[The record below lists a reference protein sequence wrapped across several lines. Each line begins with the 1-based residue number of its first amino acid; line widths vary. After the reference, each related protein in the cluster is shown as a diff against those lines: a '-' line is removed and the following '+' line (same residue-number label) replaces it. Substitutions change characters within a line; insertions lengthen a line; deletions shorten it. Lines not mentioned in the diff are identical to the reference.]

1 VSDVRIL
8 PVLAM
13 MAATVFVSACQEDEV
28 ACTQADA
35 EKKATELMTKMQEVA
50 TTKPEVLA
58 AIAPKAQEIATK
70 LQSSGDD
77 VNAACKALDELM
89 AELNK

>member
-1 VSDVRIL
+1 MRIL
-8 PVLAM
+8 PVLAV

-50 TTKPEVLA
+50 ATKPEVLA
-58 AIAPKAQEIATK
+58 AMAPKAQELAAKMQGSPDDLNAT
-70 LQSSGDD
+70 
-77 VNAACKALDELM
+77 CKALDELM